1 MDTSLAEEVQQ
12 TMATLAPN
20 RFFFMSPYRSFTT
33 SGCFARFDE
42 PAVNG
47 DSPDSPFQQKLAAL
61 FADAKAQGIKNP
73 VMVGAIPFDPRQPSS
88 LYIPE
93 SWQSFFRQE
102 KQASA
107 RRFTRSQSLNVVE
120 RQAIPEQ
127 TTFEQ
132 MVARAAALTATPQ
145 VDKVV
150 LSRLID
156 ITTDAAIDSGVL
168 LERLIAQNP
177 VSYNFHVP
185 LADGGVLLGASPELL
200 LRKDGERFSSIP
212 LAGSARRQPD
222 EVLDREAGNRLL
234 ASEKDRHEHELVTQ
248 AMKEVLRERSSELHV
263 PSSPQLITTP
273 TLWHLATP
281 FEGKANSQENA
292 LTLACLLHPTSPELL
307 LRKDGERFSSIPLAG
322 SARRQP
328 DEVLDREAGN
338 RLLASEKDRHEHELV
353 TQAMKEVLR
362 ERSSELHVPSSPQLI
377 TTPTLWHLATPFE
390 GKANSQENALTLA
403 CLLHPT
409 PALSGF
415 PHQAA
420 TQVIAE
426 LEPFDRELFG
436 GIVGWCDSEGNGEWV
451 VTIRCAKLRENQVRL
466 FAGAGIVP
474 ASSPLGEWRETGVK
488 LSTMLNVFGLH

>member
-93 SWQSFFRQE
+93 SWQSFSRQE
-102 KQASA
+102 KQTSA
-107 RRFTRSQSLNVVE
+107 RRFTRSQSLNV
-120 RQAIPEQ
+120 
-127 TTFEQ
+127 
-132 MVARAAALTATPQ
+132 

-185 LADGGVLLGASPELL
+185 LADGGVLLGA
-200 LRKDGERFSSIP
+200 
-212 LAGSARRQPD
+212 
-222 EVLDREAGNRLL
+222 
-234 ASEKDRHEHELVTQ
+234 
-248 AMKEVLRERSSELHV
+248 
-263 PSSPQLITTP
+263 
-273 TLWHLATP
+273 
-281 FEGKANSQENA
+281 
-292 LTLACLLHPTSPELL
+292 SPELL

>member
-93 SWQSFFRQE
+93 SWQSFSRQE

-120 RQAIPEQ
+120 RQAIPDQ

-292 LTLACLLHPTSPELL
+292 LTLACLLHPT
-307 LRKDGERFSSIPLAG
+307 
-322 SARRQP
+322 
-328 DEVLDREAGN
+328 
-338 RLLASEKDRHEHELV
+338 
-353 TQAMKEVLR
+353 
-362 ERSSELHVPSSPQLI
+362 
-377 TTPTLWHLATPFE
+377 
-390 GKANSQENALTLA
+390 
-403 CLLHPT
+403 

-415 PHQAA
+415 PHQPRPRLLLNWSRSTANCLAA
-420 TQVIAE
+420 
-426 LEPFDRELFG
+426 LW
-436 GIVGWCDSEGNGEWV
+436 VG
-451 VTIRCAKLRENQVRL
+451 VTAKVT
-466 FAGAGIVP
+466 
-474 ASSPLGEWRETGVK
+474 ASGW
-488 LSTMLNVFGLH
+488 